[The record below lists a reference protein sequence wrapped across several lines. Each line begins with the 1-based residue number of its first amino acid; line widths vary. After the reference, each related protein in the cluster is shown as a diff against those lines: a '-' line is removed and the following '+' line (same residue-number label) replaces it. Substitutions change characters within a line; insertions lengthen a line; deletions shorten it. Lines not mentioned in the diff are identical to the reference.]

1 MIERNWVCIYR
12 MLERDEVFIA
22 IYRMLD
28 RDKVLIYK
36 KNLILVDVTM

>member
-1 MIERNWVCIYR
+1 

-28 RDKVLIYK
+28 RDKVSIYK
-36 KNLILVDVTM
+36 KNLISVDVTM

>member
-1 MIERNWVCIYR
+1 

-36 KNLILVDVTM
+36 KNLISVDVTM